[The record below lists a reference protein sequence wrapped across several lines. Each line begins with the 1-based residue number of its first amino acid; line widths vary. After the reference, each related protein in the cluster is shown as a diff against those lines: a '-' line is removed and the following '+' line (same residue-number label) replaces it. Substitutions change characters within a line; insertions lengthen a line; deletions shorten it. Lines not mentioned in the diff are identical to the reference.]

1 MKNRRHTPE
10 QVIRKLAEGE
20 KLLGEGKPLD
30 EVVRHLEI
38 TESTWH
44 RWRNQYGGMKADDAK
59 RLKELEKENQRLKK
73 IVADQ
78 ALDIDM
84 LKELAEGNF

>member
-1 MKNRRHTPE
+1 MTKHTPE
-10 QVIRKLAEGE
+10 QIIRKLAEGE
-20 KLLGEGKPLD
+20 KLLGEGKPID

-59 RLKELEKENQRLKK
+59 ELRDLRKENQRLKK
-73 IVADQ
+73 IVADLS
-78 ALDIDM
+78 LDNDM
-84 LKELAEGNF
+84 LKELNRGNF